1 MSFEELVLK
10 ILGNIFMVIAA
21 VRAIGYYVK
30 KEWGEMIGHVIFSV
44 VLAGFIYFTDQTLG
58 IFKFLWN
65 VTFGAWFGSQVP

>member
-10 ILGNIFMVIAA
+10 ILGNVFMVIAA

-30 KEWGEMIGHVIFSV
+30 KEWGEMIGHIIFSV
-44 VLAGFIYFTDQTLG
+44 VLAGFIYFTDQMLG

-65 VTFGAWFGSQVP
+65 VTLGAWFGVQA